1 MREFRKI
8 AGLNV
13 VKLIILTVY
22 QKQSKKMKN
31 ILILYT
37 GKKKEIQLILVIH
50 SNYVP

>member
-37 GKKKEIQLILVIH
+37 RKKIQLILVIH